1 MNCLDHT
8 RRQKILH
15 CLQPSE
21 AERRKDSI
29 EYFMP
34 LGSSI
39 LTTVTQHGVKKR
51 KDTASAKEV
60 ASAAPSEPAPK
71 RKKMK
76 VLTHRPHYIEPATVP
91 EFVGE
96 TSSAPE
102 AKEPTPLPNI
112 EEPVIMPEIE
122 KIEEPK
128 AKETRTSEILSPSA
142 KVEVPKSQKGPAL
155 TPKRKR
161 MVNVLDVLETIKSS
175 STTPKKIVETPE
187 VQIEAFGA
195 EASKHQ
201 AETEA
206 GPSEPAMVE
215 SLETKETEASK
226 QILTEETGTAAPE
239 AFSEASNYILRHA
252 SGKELSEK
260 EKQEAQ
266 FYAQKLKY
274 PKGALIF
281 NDSGEEDFLYCL
293 PDSKEISVCREMS
306 KSFGFTTLDDRLSV
320 LSKNELADSLAYNS
334 LKVKK

>member
-1 MNCLDHT
+1 
-8 RRQKILH
+8 
-15 CLQPSE
+15 
-21 AERRKDSI
+21 
-29 EYFMP
+29 MP
-34 LGSSI
+34 LGSYI

-51 KDTASAKEV
+51 KDTASAKEI
-60 ASAAPSEPAPK
+60 ASAALSEPAPK
-71 RKKMK
+71 RKKIK
-76 VLTHRPHYIEPATVP
+76 VLTHRPRYIEPATVP

-96 TSSAPE
+96 SSSAPE
-102 AKEPTPLPNI
+102 AREPTPLPNI

-142 KVEVPKSQKGPAL
+142 KVEVSKSQKGPAL

-161 MVNVLDVLETIKSS
+161 MVNVLDVVETIKSS

-201 AETEA
+201 AETEV
-206 GPSEPAMVE
+206 GPSEPAKVE
-215 SLETKETEASK
+215 SLETKETEAAE

-274 PKGALIF
+274 PKG
-281 NDSGEEDFLYCL
+281 
-293 PDSKEISVCREMS
+293 R
-306 KSFGFTTLDDRLSV
+306 
-320 LSKNELADSLAYNS
+320 
-334 LKVKK
+334 